1 MNLYLLIC
9 FIVIAVLFVETYN
22 RIDNLNSKIKNLENR
37 TNVTF
42 YKKSREVQDL
52 ASDFYTLKRAY
63 ENHKHKYEYE
73 GDTLYIKEPVEQE

>member
-37 TNVTF
+37 TNITF

-52 ASDFYTLKRAY
+52 ASDFYTLRRAY
-63 ENHKHKYEYE
+63 ENHKHRYEYE

>member
-22 RIDNLNSKIKNLENR
+22 RIDNLNSKIKDLENR
-37 TNVTF
+37 TSVTF

-52 ASDFYTLKRAY
+52 ASDFYTLRRAY
-63 ENHKHKYEYE
+63 ENHKHRYEYK
-73 GDTLYIKEPVEQE
+73 GDTLYIKEPIEQE

>member
-9 FIVIAVLFVETYN
+9 FIVIVILFIETYN
-22 RIDNLNSKIKNLENR
+22 RIGKLNSKIKDLENR
-37 TNVTF
+37 TSVTF
-42 YKKSREVQDL
+42 YKKSCEVQNL
-52 ASDFYTLKRAY
+52 TSDFYTLRRAY

>member
-52 ASDFYTLKRAY
+52 ASDFYTLRRAY
-63 ENHKHKYEYE
+63 ENHKHRYEYE

>member
-22 RIDNLNSKIKNLENR
+22 RIGSLNSKIKDLENR
-37 TNVTF
+37 TSVTF

-52 ASDFYTLKRAY
+52 ASDFYTLRRAY
-63 ENHKHKYEYE
+63 ENHKHRYEYE
-73 GDTLYIKEPVEQE
+73 DDTLYIKEPIEQE

>member
-22 RIDNLNSKIKNLENR
+22 RIDNLNSKIKDLENR

-63 ENHKHKYEYE
+63 ENHKHRYEYE
-73 GDTLYIKEPVEQE
+73 GDTLYIKEPIEQE

>member
-37 TNVTF
+37 TNITF
-42 YKKSREVQDL
+42 YKKFREVQDL

>member
-9 FIVIAVLFVETYN
+9 FIVIAILFVETYN
-22 RIDNLNSKIKNLENR
+22 RIGKLNSKIKDLENR
-37 TNVTF
+37 ISVTF

-52 ASDFYTLKRAY
+52 ASDFYTLKRDY

-73 GDTLYIKEPVEQE
+73 GDTLYIKEPIEQE

>member
-22 RIDNLNSKIKNLENR
+22 RIDNLNSKIKDLENR
-37 TNVTF
+37 TSVTF

-52 ASDFYTLKRAY
+52 ASDFYTLKHDY
-63 ENHKHKYEYE
+63 ENHKHRYEYE
-73 GDTLYIKEPVEQE
+73 GDTLYIKEPIEQE

>member
-22 RIDNLNSKIKNLENR
+22 RIDNLNSKIKDLENR
-37 TNVTF
+37 TSVTF

-52 ASDFYTLKRAY
+52 ASDFYTLRRTY
-63 ENHKHKYEYE
+63 ENHKHRYEYK
-73 GDTLYIKEPVEQE
+73 GDTLYIKEPIEQE

>member
-22 RIDNLNSKIKNLENR
+22 RIDNLNSKIKDLENR
-37 TNVTF
+37 TSVTF

-52 ASDFYTLKRAY
+52 ASDFYTLRCAY
-63 ENHKHKYEYE
+63 ENHKHRYEYK
-73 GDTLYIKEPVEQE
+73 GDTLYIKEPIEQE

>member
-22 RIDNLNSKIKNLENR
+22 KIGKLNSKIKDLENR
-37 TNVTF
+37 TSNAF
-42 YKKSREVQDL
+42 YQKSREVQNL

-73 GDTLYIKEPVEQE
+73 GDTLYIKEPIEQE

>member
-9 FIVIAVLFVETYN
+9 FIVIAILFVEIYN
-22 RIDNLNSKIKNLENR
+22 RIGKLNSKIKDLENR
-37 TNVTF
+37 TSVTF
-42 YKKSREVQDL
+42 YKKSHEVQNL
-52 ASDFYTLKRAY
+52 ASDFYTLRRAY